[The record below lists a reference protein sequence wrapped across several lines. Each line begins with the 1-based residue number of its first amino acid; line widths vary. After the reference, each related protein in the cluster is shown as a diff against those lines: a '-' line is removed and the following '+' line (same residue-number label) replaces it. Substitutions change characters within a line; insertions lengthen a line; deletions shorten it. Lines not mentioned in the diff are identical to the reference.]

1 MHPLAEDPNYTPVK
15 NTTMGYGAWPVYGAT
30 YPLEYFYFSSWFG
43 VVGGGLTATT
53 VTRLQTNYI
62 DYYGL
67 LNLYNS
73 IRYMS
78 AYF

>member
-1 MHPLAEDPNYTPVK
+1 MNPLAEDPNYTPKK

-53 VTRLQTNYI
+53 VTRL
-62 DYYGL
+62 
-67 LNLYNS
+67 
-73 IRYMS
+73 
-78 AYF
+78 